1 MCIRDRIFLGI
12 FSIIVSVSTILRSN
26 AKAIVKVLK
35 IEPDIIFKN
44 LSKLDTPNGRM
55 DFIHGK
61 KNVIGIIDYAHT
73 PDALENVLINISRF
87 KRKAKVITIVG
98 AGGDRDKSK
107 RPEMGKIATQFSDY
121 VIFTSDN
128 PRNENE
134 ENILSDLVKGAV
146 RKNFIIISDRK
157 KAIQQA
163 CLNYKKDSIILV
175 AGKGHEKYQII
186 GEKSIP
192 HDDKEILKKI
202 IL

>member
-1 MCIRDRIFLGI
+1 
-12 FSIIVSVSTILRSN
+12 
-26 AKAIVKVLK
+26 
-35 IEPDIIFKN
+35 
-44 LSKLDTPNGRM
+44 M

-87 KRKAKVITIVG
+87 KSEAKVITIVG

-107 RPEMGKIATQFSDY
+107 RSEMGKIATKYSDH

-134 ENILSDLVKGAV
+134 ENIISDLVKGAV

-157 KAIQQA
+157 KAIQEA

-186 GEKSIP
+186 GDKSIP